1 MKSTGRVASG
11 HPFLFADSQSI
22 EDYLLL
28 HASKI
33 RRGNFMARSIT
44 MFVIAFTAMLGTAQA
59 QSALVKRGDY
69 LVNTIMTCGNCHTPK
84 GPPAAVAGKDFSGG
98 LTFDEPPFKVT
109 ASNITPDKETGIG
122 NWSAADIKKALIQGV
137 RPNGVPLAPIMPAE
151 FYGILTPTDADA
163 IVAFLQSLKPV
174 KNKVPDPIYRQRF
187 NHRPFP
193 GTERP
198 IAAADLKDKVKLGFY
213 LVSIGHCMECHTPM
227 VRGAL
232 QLDQIGKGGR
242 EFPGPWG
249 TSVSRNITSSK
260 TAGIGAWT
268 DAEIK
273 RAITEGKRKDGT
285 PLKPPMG
292 YGYYAKMTSGDLDAV
307 VAYLRT
313 VPPKE

>member
-1 MKSTGRVASG
+1 MVRLVTV
-11 HPFLFADSQSI
+11 L
-22 EDYLLL
+22 
-28 HASKI
+28 
-33 RRGNFMARSIT
+33 
-44 MFVIAFTAMLGTAQA
+44 IAVLAATHGVAQA
-59 QSALVKRGDY
+59 QSGLVKRGNY

-109 ASNITPDKETGIG
+109 ASNITSDKETGIG

-137 RPNGVPLAPIMPAE
+137 RPNGVPLAPIMPSE
-151 FYGILTPTDADA
+151 FYGILTPGDADA
-163 IVAFLQSLKPV
+163 IVAYLKSLKPV
-174 KNKVPDPIYRQRF
+174 KNKVPDPIYRRPSS
-187 NHRPFP
+187 HHPFP
-193 GTERP
+193 GTEKP
-198 IAAADLKDKVKLGFY
+198 IAASDLKDKVKLGFY

-227 VRGAL
+227 VGGQL

-249 TSVSRNITSSK
+249 KSVSRNITSSK

-292 YGYYAKMTSGDLDAV
+292 YGYYAKMTRRDLDAV